1 MDLEI
6 NEEYLEQ
13 LDLKNLELRKAT
25 NNHKIDY
32 SKLFIPF
39 SKFIKMENQVKQ
51 LNNTLNNSLQK
62 YNEKFKEILESELL

>member
-13 LDLKNLELRKAT
+13 LDLKNLQLRKAT
-25 NNHKIDY
+25 NSHKIDY
-32 SKLFIPF
+32 SKLFIPY
-39 SKFIKMENQVKQ
+39 SKFIKMEHQVKQ

-62 YNEKFKEILESELL
+62 YNEKFKKILESELL